1 MDFKLDNIRRD
12 RPTIPYS
19 QFPRP
24 NLQTYQSASYSTT
37 RPRDYSPDAN
47 GAMDNPTSSTAGHRR
62 RRSTLNG
69 GIRSSPQ
76 NDAGLDESKWED
88 DDAPWSGDDS
98 KSASEEHEMDDMS
111 DDEGME
117 DEEAG
122 LTGGDRN
129 KKTARR
135 RRNTLLDQRI
145 AGANL
150 TDAEKKEADQNVV
163 KNLLINGVLI
173 GLW

>member
-1 MDFKLDNIRRD
+1 M
-12 RPTIPYS
+12 
-19 QFPRP
+19 
-24 NLQTYQSASYSTT
+24 
-37 RPRDYSPDAN
+37 
-47 GAMDNPTSSTAGHRR
+47 
-62 RRSTLNG
+62 NG